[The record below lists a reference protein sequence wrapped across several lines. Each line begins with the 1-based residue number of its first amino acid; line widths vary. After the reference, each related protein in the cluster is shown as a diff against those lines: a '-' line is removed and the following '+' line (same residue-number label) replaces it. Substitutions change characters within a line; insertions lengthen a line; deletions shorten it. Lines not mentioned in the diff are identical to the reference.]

1 MENSETQK
9 HSIKLGKAIVE
20 ALGLRR
26 SNDTLSWWMAHYI
39 AEQIAKAKRTSG
51 TEKEERQECCWRTIL
66 KLEKHW
72 DEGSYR
78 RSPDSPDSVLS
89 ALNRLHRNDLSVSLP
104 SWLVDRLNHN

>member
-26 SNDTLSWWMAHYI
+26 SNDTISRWMAHYI
-39 AEQIAKAKRTSG
+39 TEQIAKAKRTSG
-51 TEKEERQECCWRTIL
+51 TEKEERQECCWKTIL

-72 DEGSYR
+72 GEGSYR

-89 ALNRLHRNDLSVSLP
+89 SLSCLHESESSVSLP
-104 SWLVDRLNHN
+104 SWLLKRLR